1 MFTLC
6 VTGGRN
12 YDNRQKLNLVLNRVL
27 ERFEVTLLIE
37 GGATGTDYWARLW
50 AEEQGIKVKTYEAD
64 WNNILAAEAVIGH
77 TPFGI
82 AYNKLAGF
90 VRNQKMLDEGKPNLV
105 IAFPGGRDT
114 ADMIKRTIKS
124 KTLIEFG

>member
-82 AYNKLAGF
+82 DYNKLAGF

-105 IAFPGGRDT
+105 IAFPGGRGT